1 MKELTTENTKS
12 TEDKN
17 LNYER
22 VLAAE
27 KKQLEAILHLPEARL
42 ASVNGGLPVLTPLE
56 DKEPDSQHKEP
67 RVRVDA
73 KFPLTLTNRIRLAW
87 MAISPRTHGVL
98 RFGYDG
104 TVSVEINQE
113 SKLVSAK
120 VSMGAEELTID
131 ETIALWNDTRKERDE
146 AMKQNAKLRDIAER
160 AVKNIREARNLSVI
174 GDWREIDIIQ
184 EKLRSELKE
193 GENSP

>member
-1 MKELTTENTKS
+1 MSRKS

-22 VLAAE
+22 SLTAE
-27 KKQLEAILHLPEARL
+27 KKQLEAILHHIPEARL
-42 ASVNGGLPVLTPLE
+42 AGLPALTPPE
-56 DKEPDSQHKEP
+56 DGSRIDSLAG
-67 RVRVDA
+67 VRVDA

-184 EKLRSELKE
+184 EKLRSELDQLKE